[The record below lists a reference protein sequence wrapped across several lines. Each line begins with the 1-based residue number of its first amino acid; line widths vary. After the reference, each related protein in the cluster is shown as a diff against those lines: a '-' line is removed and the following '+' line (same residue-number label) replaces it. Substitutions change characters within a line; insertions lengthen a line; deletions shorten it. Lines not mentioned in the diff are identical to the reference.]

1 MSTLVLR
8 VDGSEQI
15 GYGHAVRCLA
25 LAQAWR
31 DQGGSV
37 SIVCACLPPPIRR
50 EFLKETVQIIDL
62 PEVDSITALM
72 LEAIESA
79 EWVIFDSYDLP
90 PAIRDLARVRST
102 QVGMIDDFSSS
113 SRPVNV
119 DLLVDPNLGALDTTY
134 ADDRIGSLALGPK
147 FALLRRHFRTAGTLR
162 KTVKIGSLNIL
173 ISLGGTRSP
182 QIAKALIPLA
192 QNLEELGH
200 QVTMVGREFG
210 STQMNFDSFPKLL
223 PDFDLAISG
232 AGSTIWE
239 LLCSGVP
246 VVAIPIAQNQLPIA
260 LHLSKIETVETVLP
274 AMAKFERDIEERV
287 IALVNDPDRRAQRIS
302 AGRELVDGMGAQR
315 IVKTM
320 RGLAAERV
328 D

>member
-37 SIVCACLPPPIRR
+37 SIVCACLPQPIRR

-62 PEVDSITALM
+62 PQVDSITDLM
-72 LEAIESA
+72 LEVFDSA
-79 EWVIFDSYDLP
+79 DWAIFDSYDLS
-90 PAIRDLARVRST
+90 PAIRDLARVGTT

-113 SRPVNV
+113 SRPVDV

-147 FALLRRHFRTAGTLR
+147 FALLMRGFRTAGTLR
-162 KTVKIGSLNIL
+162 RTIKIGSLNIL
-173 ISLGGTRSP
+173 ISLGGTSSP
-182 QIAKALIPLA
+182 QVAKTLISLA
-192 QNLEELGH
+192 ENLEELGH

-210 STQMNFDSFPKLL
+210 SDQMDFSSFPKLL

-260 LHLSKIETVETVLP
+260 LHLSKMETVETLLP
-274 AMAKFERDIEERV
+274 TMAQFERNLEEGV

-302 AGRELVDGMGAQR
+302 AGRKLVDGMGSQR

-320 RGLAAERV
+320 RGLGTERV